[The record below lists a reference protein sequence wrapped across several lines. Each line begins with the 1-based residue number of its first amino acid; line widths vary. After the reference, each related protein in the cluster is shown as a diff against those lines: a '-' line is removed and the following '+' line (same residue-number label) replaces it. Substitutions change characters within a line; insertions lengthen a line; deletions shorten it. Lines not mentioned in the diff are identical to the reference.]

1 MNAIDIIRKELF
13 DMSDK
18 FEEALNEIFNLEQ
31 ENTIL
36 REELIALQKEK
47 ENE

>member
-1 MNAIDIIRKELF
+1 MSKVERIREFFIRKIKEL
-13 DMSDK
+13 K
-18 FEEALNEIFNLEQ
+18 EENQ
-31 ENTIL
+31 IL

>member
-1 MNAIDIIRKELF
+1 MDTYIEECIKLLNQRADIIKEL
-13 DMSDK
+13 
-18 FEEALNEIFNLEQ
+18 EE
-31 ENTIL
+31 ENQIL